1 MKSAINFFRQI
12 RDKKYLVYQLTKRDF
27 IQKYV
32 ESYLG
37 LTWAIFE
44 PLATTL
50 ILCIIFTFGF
60 RSGLVQNI
68 PFFLYLFSG
77 MVAFNYFSM
86 ATNEGSQ
93 VIRSY
98 SYLVKKV
105 NFRLSILPIVKVF
118 SCSIFHLI
126 MLGFLFV
133 TLVIYGYYP
142 SIYWFQFIYY
152 FLAMNVL
159 VLGIAWGA
167 SAVSVFVPDVRHLV
181 SIGLQF
187 LFYLSPVFWSID
199 NVPEEWAFLPK
210 LNPLYYIINGYRD
223 TFIYHKP
230 FWHHIEETIYFWVIS
245 ILILTLGIFTFRKLR
260 PSFADVI

>member
-1 MKSAINFFRQI
+1 MENALSFFRQI
-12 RDKKYLVYQLTKRDF
+12 GEKRYLLYQLTKRDF
-27 IQKYV
+27 VQKYV

-44 PLATTL
+44 PLATTI
-50 ILCIIFTFGF
+50 ILSVIFTFGF
-60 RSGLVQNI
+60 KSGPVQDV

-98 SYLVKKV
+98 AFLVKKV

-126 MLGFLFV
+126 MLGLL
-133 TLVIYGYYP
+133 LVVLTVYGYYP
-142 SIYWFQFIYY
+142 SIYWLQFFYY
-152 FLAMNVL
+152 FFAMNVL
-159 VLGIAWGA
+159 VLGISWGA
-167 SAVSVFVPDVRHLV
+167 SAVSVFVPDVRHIV

-187 LFYLSPVFWSID
+187 LFYLSPVFWSVD
-199 NVPEEWAFLPK
+199 NVPERWAFLPK
-210 LNPLYYIINGYRD
+210 LNPMYYIINGYRD
-223 TFIYHKP
+223 SFIYHRP
-230 FWHHIEETIYFWVIS
+230 FWHHMDETIYFWVVS
-245 ILILTLGIFTFRKLR
+245 LSSLALGILVFRKLR

>member
-1 MKSAINFFRQI
+1 MQTALRFFRQI
-12 RDKKYLVYQLTKRDF
+12 GEKRYLLYQLTKRDF
-27 IQKYV
+27 VQKYV

-44 PLATTL
+44 PLATTV
-50 ILCIIFTFGF
+50 ILSIIFTFGF
-60 RSGLVQNI
+60 KSGPVQDV

-98 SYLVKKV
+98 SFLVKKV
-105 NFRLSILPIVKVF
+105 NFRLSILPIMKAL

-126 MLGFLFV
+126 MLGLL
-133 TLVIYGYYP
+133 LVVLTIYGYYP
-142 SIYWFQFIYY
+142 SLYWLQFFYY
-152 FLAMNVL
+152 FFAMNVL
-159 VLGIAWGA
+159 VLGISWGA
-167 SAVSVFVPDVRHLV
+167 SALSVFIPDIRHIV

-187 LFYLSPVFWSID
+187 LFYLSPVFWSVN
-199 NVPEEWAFLPK
+199 NVPAEWAFLPR
-210 LNPLYYIINGYRD
+210 LNPMYYIINGYRD

-230 FWHHIEETIYFWVIS
+230 FWSHPNETLYFWVIA
-245 ILILTLGIFTFRKLR
+245 IGFLFVGTFTFRKLR
-260 PSFADVI
+260 PHFADVI

>member
-1 MKSAINFFRQI
+1 MQIAISFFRQI
-12 RDKKYLVYQLTKRDF
+12 GEKRYLLYQLTKRDL

-32 ESYLG
+32 DSYLG

-50 ILCIIFTFGF
+50 ILSVIFTLGF
-60 RSGLVQNI
+60 KTGPVQDV

-77 MVAFNYFSM
+77 IVAFNYFSM
-86 ATNEGSQ
+86 SFNEGSQ

-98 SYLVKKV
+98 SFLVKKV

-118 SCSIFHLI
+118 SCSIFHSIMIVLLLI
-126 MLGFLFV
+126 VLLF
-133 TLVIYGYYP
+133 YGYYP

-152 FLAMNVL
+152 FFAMNVL
-159 VLGIAWGA
+159 VLGLSWGT
-167 SAVSVFVPDVRHLV
+167 SAISVFVPDVRHV
-181 SIGLQF
+181 VAIGLQF

-199 NVPEEWAFLPK
+199 NIPDKWSFLPK
-210 LNPLYYIINGYRD
+210 LNPMFYIINGYRD

-230 FWHHIEETIYFWVIS
+230 FWYHMNETIYFWVFS
-245 ILILTLGIFTFRKLR
+245 ITCLAAGAMIFKRLR
-260 PSFADVI
+260 PHFADVI